1 MTNIDDSDLSEDR
14 AVSSLR
20 KLSFG
25 LVVQG
30 SLVQGS
36 SGCAG
41 VQESCGAGVQGVRWC
56 RGPRVLWCNGPGSC
70 GAMVLEKIKSSQEA
84 YCQLRA
90 DCSIVSNWLRL

>member
-41 VQESCGAGVQGVRWC
+41 VQESCGAGVQGSGGV
-56 RGPRVLWCNGPGSC
+56 GVPGSY
-70 GAMVLEKIKSSQEA
+70 GAMVLGPVVQWSWRKSNLHKRHIAS
-84 YCQLRA
+84 
-90 DCSIVSNWLRL
+90 